1 MIYLGID
8 PGKDGAMAII
18 RETGIQIIPFDEL
31 DYADAVNGLRGHRV
45 LCCLERVGAR
55 PGQGVTS
62 MFSFGENYG
71 FIRGL
76 LAANKIPH
84 EKVMPKKWKKEFGI
98 SDKNDSISVC
108 MSLFPSVRLFR
119 TDRCK
124 KQHDGMAEALLMA
137 EYARRHIGIGI

>member
-18 RETGIQIIPFDEL
+18 RQDGVQIIPFDES
-31 DYADAVNGLRGHRV
+31 DYAEAVNALRGHRV
-45 LCCLERVGAR
+45 ICCLERVGAM

-62 MFSFGENYG
+62 MFTFGENYG

-76 LAANKIPH
+76 LAVNKIPY
-84 EKVMPKKWKKEFGI
+84 ERVTPQKWKKEFGI
-98 SDKNDSISVC
+98 SGKNESVAVC
-108 MSLFPSVRLFR
+108 MSLFPHVGLFR
-119 TDRCK
+119 TPKCR

-137 EYARRHIGIGI
+137 EYARRKWA